1 MNEIFET
8 ATRPQRDLSFKP
20 KDPNDVRL
28 SSVILTEEKDYEA
41 SNIVII
47 GCPTDA
53 GEAGTEL
60 APDAVREEFYKLS
73 PFGITWKVFDFG
85 NTKTGASLE
94 ETHEAHYRLVTQ
106 FLRDGKKVI
115 SLGGGNDI
123 SYPHGCAM
131 AEVFGAENWIAIH
144 IDAHFDVAV
153 DSARTNRT
161 QFRQLLEEKF
171 LRPDYFYQIAYQPH
185 YASPFYYRFLQDLGV
200 KLVSL
205 DQLRARET
213 PDAEIRELVRQEFVH
228 HSASLS
234 TFFSFDLSA
243 IRSSD
248 APGVSASSPIGLRAG
263 EFLTLVQFAAKLV
276 NTKIIEFSEINP
288 NHDVDKRTVQL
299 IAVAMHRFCSS
310 QPRI

>member
-1 MNEIFET
+1 MNEIFEA
-8 ATRPQRDLSFKP
+8 ATRNERDFSFKP

-28 SSVILTEEKDYEA
+28 SSVILTEEKDYA
-41 SNIVII
+41 AANIVII

-60 APDAVREEFYKLS
+60 APDAIREEFYKLS
-73 PFGITWKVFDFG
+73 TFGISWKIFDFG

-94 ETHEAHYRLVTQ
+94 ETHETHFRLVTQ

-131 AEVFGAENWIAIH
+131 AKVFGEQNWIAIH
-144 IDAHFDVAV
+144 IDAHFDVAA
-153 DSARTNRT
+153 DAARTNRT
-161 QFRQLLEEKF
+161 QFRQLLAEKL
-171 LRPDYFYQIAYQPH
+171 LRPDYFYQIADQPH

-200 KLVSL
+200 KLVSM
-205 DQLRARET
+205 DQLRSRET
-213 PDAEIRELVRQEFVH
+213 ADAEIRELVRQEFVH

-243 IRSSD
+243 VRSSD

-276 NTKIIEFSEINP
+276 NTKIIEFSETNP
-288 NHDVDKRTVQL
+288 NHDVDNRTVQL
-299 IAVAMHRFCSS
+299 VAVAMHRFCSS